1 MRIRKYCKEG
11 VLLMKEFLECVKG
24 VYESPREKS
33 WEHCRRFFLENRN
46 NPEQNDTM
54 CLHLACYLASFG
66 MYRNSFLLENDYK
79 IHSNVVE
86 KLCSIEDKYWHFD
99 PFIISAN
106 ELDESL
112 VYLTG
117 EIRDVLSTSYSDIK
131 RKTSMT
137 NNNANRSIISDTL
150 ITKVLMGTLGCVPAF
165 DERLRKGLK
174 NSGLKQTY
182 TKNNMKEI
190 IAMIK
195 AKGLESEIYMFC
207 DMHNVY
213 TPMRVVDMYLW
224 ALGCE

>member
-1 MRIRKYCKEG
+1 MS
-11 VLLMKEFLECVKG
+11 EFFDKVNTI
-24 VYESPREKS
+24 YESKREKS

-46 NPEQNDTM
+46 NPKQNDTM

-99 PFIISAN
+99 PFTISID
-106 ELDESL
+106 ELDKCL
-112 VYLTG
+112 IYLTG
-117 EIRDVLSTSYSDIK
+117 EIREVLSASYIDIK
-131 RKTSMT
+131 SKTSIT
-137 NNNANRSIISDTL
+137 NNKANLSIISDTL

-174 NSGLKQTY
+174 ISGLKQTY

-195 AKGLESEIYMFC
+195 AKGLEADIYMFC
-207 DMHNVY
+207 EKHNVY